1 VSATRGSSTIGRGD
15 PVYQSFRMLQL
26 GFVVAP
32 ILAGLDKFFNLLTD
46 WTDYLAPVIADNLP
60 FSASTLMMII
70 GVVEI
75 AAGLLV
81 AVRPRIGGFVVA
93 AWLVAIILN
102 LLLAHDYYD
111 VALRDLGLALGALSL
126 ARLADVAA
134 PARAAATVRSTA

>member
-32 ILAGLDKFFNLLTD
+32 ILAGLDKFFNILTD

-75 AAGLLV
+75 VAGLIV
-81 AVRPRIGGFVVA
+81 AFRPRIGGFIVA
-93 AWLVAIILN
+93 AWLGAIILN
-102 LLLAHDYYD
+102 LLLAGDYYD

-126 ARLADVAA
+126 ARLASVVAPTGA
-134 PARAAATVRSTA
+134 GAAVGSAA